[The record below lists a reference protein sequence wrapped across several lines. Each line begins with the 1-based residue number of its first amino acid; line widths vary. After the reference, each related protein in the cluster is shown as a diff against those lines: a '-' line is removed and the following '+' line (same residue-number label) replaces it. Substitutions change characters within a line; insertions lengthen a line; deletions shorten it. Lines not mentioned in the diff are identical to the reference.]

1 MNRRNYRNNTSKRVA
16 VGGMIAALSICLM
29 MLTGV
34 IPVLIYSTPIIV
46 GLLLIIMVVE
56 MGKKWAFMVYMVVSV
71 LSMLFVAEKE
81 SAVIYVAFF
90 GYYPILKPVL
100 ESIKFKVIEWVLKY
114 VIFNASVVMAYFVLI
129 KFFGIDIS
137 SEYVSMKVG
146 VVILLA
152 LGNVLFLIY
161 DLAFTRIVIVY
172 TRVWS
177 RLIRKFLR

>member
-1 MNRRNYRNNTSKRVA
+1 
-16 VGGMIAALSICLM
+16 MITALSICLM

-34 IPVLIYSTPIIV
+34 IPVLVYSTPIIV

-56 MGKKWAFMVYMVVSV
+56 MGKKWAFMVYLAVSV
-71 LSMLFVAEKE
+71 LSMLFVAKKE

-100 ESIKFKVIEWVLKY
+100 ESIKVRAVEWIIKFF
-114 VIFNASVVMAYFVLI
+114 IFNVSVVAAYLVLI

-137 SEYVSMKVG
+137 SEYVSMKISVI
-146 VVILLA
+146 ILLA
-152 LGNVLFLIY
+152 LGNVLFFVY
-161 DLAFTRIVIVY
+161 DLAFTRIVTVY
-172 TRVWS
+172 TKVWS